1 MKNVMVQIVKWLATQ
16 RMELEKQVQILTK
29 AVIYFFLGKAEI
41 NLVSNPAGIE
51 PKYRANICLNCMDL
65 IHIKYC
71 PRMTGYQ
78 SFLKK
83 IYSV

>member
-1 MKNVMVQIVKWLATQ
+1 MVGNTSNGIGKASSNSDKGSYLFFAVML
-16 RMELEKQVQILTK
+16 
-29 AVIYFFLGKAEI
+29 LGKAEI

-71 PRMTGYQ
+71 PRMTGY
-78 SFLKK
+78 
-83 IYSV
+83 